1 MMNRSLIL
9 AVALLCSVGLIATAQ
24 EGVGASAVFKN
35 GVDARALGMGGAFV
49 GLADG
54 YSACYWNPAG
64 VAKAAADE
72 SIQVGGMNTNL
83 FGAGI
88 NYNHAGASFSLMG
101 LAWGLSVSLVSITD
115 IPLADG
121 TMGSSNELLGSFCG
135 AYPLDLGGMKLAV
148 GGAGKYYSHNL
159 LDETATGMGFDAGL
173 LIDGLI
179 PGLMLG
185 AAAYDLGGTKKE
197 WTTGAVD
204 VVDQMFRVGLG
215 FKLSEDFS
223 LAAGADLY
231 AGGEMALRAGLEFVG
246 IGPLAVR
253 AGAMRPAGTEQFAIT
268 VGAGLKLGSLGV
280 DFAWLQNSLI
290 QGEGAGDTI
299 VLSASF
305 SFGGAGE

>member
-9 AVALLCSVGLIATAQ
+9 AVALLLTVGFMATAQ

-49 GLADG
+49 GLANG
-54 YSACYWNPAG
+54 YSACYWNPAA
-64 VAKAAADE
+64 VAKATADG

-88 NYNHAGASFSLMG
+88 NYNHAGATWTLLG
-101 LAWGLSVSLVSITD
+101 LPWGLSVSLVSITD

-135 AYPLDLGGMKLAV
+135 AFPLPLDGMNIAV
-148 GGAGKYYSHNL
+148 GAAGKYYSHNL
-159 LDETATGMGFDAGL
+159 LDETATGLGFDAGL
-173 LIDGLI
+173 VIDGLI
-179 PGLMLG
+179 PGLTLG
-185 AAAYDLGGTKKE
+185 AAAYDLGGTKKN
-197 WTTGAVD
+197 WSTGATD

-223 LAAGADLY
+223 LAVGADLY
-231 AGGEMALRAGLEFVG
+231 AGGEMALRAGLEFTG

-253 AGAMRPAGTEQFAIT
+253 AGAMRPAGSEQFAIT

-290 QGEGAGDTI
+290 KAEGAGDTI

-305 SFGGAGE
+305 SFGGTGE